1 MCTVLTLD
9 QEKLVGRTMD
19 FPPRTPW
26 RLTFLPAGYR
36 WCPASKEQPIDDRY
50 AILGGMRL
58 VNNHYLIGD

>member
-9 QEKLVGRTMD
+9 QEKLFGRTMD

-36 WCPASKEQPIDDRY
+36 WRPVSE
-50 AILGGMRL
+50 
-58 VNNHYLIGD
+58 

>member
-9 QEKLVGRTMD
+9 QEKLFGRTMD

-36 WCPASKEQPIDDRY
+36 WRPVSEEQSVVNYQPLLSH
-50 AILGGMRL
+50 LGS
-58 VNNHYLIGD
+58 